1 MIPSRLLPVVV
12 ALAIPLSTVSC
23 DSSSSDPD
31 PFTQETF
38 PLQCQPQSVRLVGTI
53 DDMSIDVTLPAS
65 GGLSQ
70 DNNGGDYIYQGGTIP
85 DPTQADLFLAWD
97 RLTPQHVVVDAH
109 GTFRMVEGPFAG
121 ETFCAGAGSRI
132 RMPGNDTVLEFALAG
147 LASGD
152 GCTAARTGSIQGC
165 VRF

>member
-1 MIPSRLLPVVV
+1 MIPSRLLPVVL
-12 ALAIPLSTVSC
+12 ALSIPLSTMSC

-31 PFTQETF
+31 PFTETNF
-38 PLQCQPQSVRLVGTI
+38 PLQCAAQTVRLVGTI
-53 DDMSIDVTLPAS
+53 DNMSIDVTLPAS

-85 DPTQADLFLAWD
+85 DLTQPDLFIAWD

-109 GTFRMVEGPFAG
+109 GTFRLVEGPFAG

-132 RMPGNDTVLEFALAG
+132 RMPGNDTVIEFDLAS

-152 GCTAARTGSIQGC
+152 GCAVPRAGSVQGC

>member
-1 MIPSRLLPVVV
+1 MIPSRLLPVVL
-12 ALAIPLSTVSC
+12 ALAIPLSTMSC

-31 PFTQETF
+31 PFTETNF
-38 PLQCQPQSVRLVGTI
+38 PLQCAAQTVRLVGTI
-53 DDMSIDVTLPAS
+53 DNMSIDVTLPAS

-85 DPTQADLFLAWD
+85 DLTQPDLFIAWD
-97 RLTPQHVVVDAH
+97 RLTPQHVVVDAR
-109 GTFRMVEGPFAG
+109 GTFRLVEGPFAG

-132 RMPGNDTVLEFALAG
+132 RMPGNDTVLEFDLAG

-152 GCTAARTGSIQGC
+152 GCAVPRAGSVQGC

>member
-1 MIPSRLLPVVV
+1 MIPSRLLPVVL

-38 PLQCQPQSVRLVGTI
+38 PLQCEPQSVRLVGTI

-70 DNNGGDYIYQGGTIP
+70 GNDGGDYQYQAGATP
-85 DPTQADLFLAWD
+85 DFAQADLRLNWAH
-97 RLTPQHVVVDAH
+97 LTPTHAVVPAA
-109 GTFRMVEGPFAG
+109 GTFRLVNGTFAG
-121 ETFCAGAGSRI
+121 ETFCAGSGTRI
-132 RMPGNDTVLEFALAG
+132 RMPGNDTVIEFDLAS

-152 GCTAARTGSIQGC
+152 GCAVPRAGSVQGC